1 MKNFDFPVRPPKVTV
16 PMKKLGEGGFGS
28 VFLINDRI
36 VAKAVLMDKPVDE
49 LSFNM
54 ENMSWKILSQIP
66 ELKDNIPHYMG
77 WSMYKYND
85 VAPHTREFKDK
96 QAPSAVGVIYQK
108 YIPVKTLADFI
119 QYPSPLIPYRKG
131 RELFDNLIRAFNALH
146 ARGFVHRDIKP
157 QNVLI
162 RTGGG
167 PLENEPIIIDVGMLC
182 KTPCKAKGLAGTLP
196 YMPRNFFPAEMREE
210 HLGSTPKF
218 NVAERPVPPIADR
231 LAYFVARRL
240 GRESAHPVKPTRKAV
255 RVVES
260 PTSVL
265 PNYTP
270 ASDNYAL
277 ALTLESLVAYIEITE
292 ESIEG
297 IEIMNNIITKMK
309 GEVIAEMAA
318 AIAARRFPRPNFVD
332 PRPGGSKRKSRRSRR
347 RRGTGTRRRKD

>member
-1 MKNFDFPVRPPKVTV
+1 MT
-16 PMKKLGEGGFGS
+16 KLGEGGFGS
-28 VFLINDRI
+28 VYLINDRI
-36 VAKAVLMDKPVDE
+36 VAKAVLMDKPSDE
-49 LSFNM
+49 INFNK
-54 ENMSWKILSQIP
+54 ENISWQLLAQMP

-77 WSMYKYND
+77 WSVYKYND
-85 VAPHTREFKDK
+85 VAPHVREFKDK
-96 QAPSAVGVIYQK
+96 KAPSAVGVIFQK

-119 QYPSPLIPYRKG
+119 EYPSPLISYRKG

-182 KTPCKAKGLAGTLP
+182 KTPCRASSLSGTFP
-196 YMPRNFFPAEMREE
+196 FMPRNFFPAKAREE
-210 HLGSTPKF
+210 YLGATPRF
-218 NVAERPVPPIADR
+218 NVAERPVAPIADR
-231 LAYFVARRL
+231 LAYYVARRL
-240 GRESAHPVKPTRKAV
+240 GRESAHPVKPTRK
-255 RVVES
+255 VVHVAES
-260 PTSVL
+260 PTTVM

-270 ASDNYAL
+270 ATDNYAL
-277 ALTLESLVAYIEITE
+277 ALTLEGLVSFIEITE

-297 IEIMNNIITKMK
+297 IGIMTDIITKMK

-318 AIAARRFPRPNFVD
+318 AVAARRFPRGNFVD

-347 RRGTGTRRRKD
+347 RATGTRRRRN